1 MRSEITVDG
10 IPISFLSAGEGPLVL
25 LLHGTYWSR
34 VWAPVMPAIA
44 KHGVR
49 AVAVDFP
56 GAGRSGGRLTLETAT
71 VPALATWVERF
82 ADALGA
88 GDELLVAGHDIGGA
102 VTQHLAA
109 HGRRTV
115 PRFALVNSVT
125 YDSWPVDGVKRFR
138 DPEVAAAVTV
148 EELLE
153 WRRRA
158 LYVAFGRMSEER
170 EQADYL
176 SPWRDPEKAQSWLAL
191 AGAADSKYTRAA
203 RAVARAQ
210 APRLGR
216 GRPVP
221 AHHLRRALRGE
232 RAQHG
237 AHPHP
242 ERRPHPDGERP
253 PGGRRRPR
261 PLLQRPISVLTS
273 SSSGKN
279 VRSSAARRNPTPLDP
294 PVPRL

>member
-34 VWAPVMPAIA
+34 VWAPILPAVA

-148 EELLE
+148 EELVE
-153 WRRRA
+153 WRKRA

-170 EQADYL
+170 ELADYL
-176 SPWRDPEKAQSWLAL
+176 SPWHDPEKAQSWLAL
-191 AGAADSKYTRAA
+191 AGAADSKYTNQLVQSSVPKLLVWGEDDPFQPITYAERFAA
-203 RAVARAQ
+203 TEPNTELIRIPNAGHIPMENDHRAVGDA
-210 APRLGR
+210 LGR
-216 GRPVP
+216 FFS
-221 AHHLRRALRGE
+221 A
-232 RAQHG
+232 
-237 AHPHP
+237 
-242 ERRPHPDGERP
+242 
-253 PGGRRRPR
+253 
-261 PLLQRPISVLTS
+261 
-273 SSSGKN
+273 
-279 VRSSAARRNPTPLDP
+279 RSPS
-294 PVPRL
+294 

>member
-56 GAGRSGGRLTLETAT
+56 GAGRSGGRAH
-71 VPALATWVERF
+71 AR
-82 ADALGA
+82 DGHGA
-88 GDELLVAGHDIGGA
+88 GARHVGRALRGRTGRGRRAAVAGHDIGGA

-153 WRRRA
+153 WRRKA
-158 LYVAFGRMSEER
+158 LYVASAACPRSASRPTTSPRGATRRRRSRGSPSPAPPTPSTR
-170 EQADYL
+170 EQL
-176 SPWRDPEKAQSWLAL
+176 VQSPVPKLLVWGEDDPFQPITYAEIFAANEPNTELIRIPN
-191 AGAADSKYTRAA
+191 AGHIPMENDH
-203 RAVARAQ
+203 RAVGDA
-210 APRLGR
+210 LGR
-216 GRPVP
+216 FF
-221 AHHLRRALRGE
+221 
-232 RAQHG
+232 
-237 AHPHP
+237 
-242 ERRPHPDGERP
+242 
-253 PGGRRRPR
+253 
-261 PLLQRPISVLTS
+261 S
-273 SSSGKN
+273 S
-279 VRSSAARRNPTPLDP
+279 RSPS
-294 PVPRL
+294 